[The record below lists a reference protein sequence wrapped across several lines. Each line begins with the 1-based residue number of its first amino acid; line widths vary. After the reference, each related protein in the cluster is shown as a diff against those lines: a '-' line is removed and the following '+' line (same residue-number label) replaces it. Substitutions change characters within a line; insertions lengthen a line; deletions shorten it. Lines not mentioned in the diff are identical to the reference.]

1 MNFNEIENLIVYN
14 DETFKKCIDLFT
26 LTSSE
31 DRDKYYEQLS
41 FNNNTSKADIK
52 NRLLQEMLSKF
63 IKDRL
68 KSSLNKVKI
77 GATKEEILNEIS
89 FLNLLD
95 PIFKEHD
102 INNSESFISSIDSK
116 ISEMEVCLLKT
127 KHILNEQEVVFFQEQ
142 LTKSI
147 ISKHSP
153 VKTVD
158 DYRKILLHHPM
169 LKCLN
174 SHKNSKSLIDNIENG
189 IIEIGHYKNL
199 IVSVLKSG
207 LDLTR
212 ESHQRFLFFIIN
224 EDIKYNGLSNLINH
238 PNYKPSEFKELLT
251 KIIDGKNINSNE
263 INSLAYDISQNHTK
277 YIKYING
284 GLKELPSSVHSL
296 VDSMFYSEF
305 LNLYTHIHTAQDSGN
320 NQNDQHS
327 NASLVLS
334 EHGFNTIGI
343 TITEKSIVDKVEF
356 LTSYLNSYA
365 TNINLNKKEIAF
377 MTALQI
383 DAKEI
388 DKIASYQIKNDPL
401 VSKSL
406 SNSIV
411 LIEKNPYLELSIELA
426 RIRSE
431 KTDIN
436 NIIEDK
442 EFLFSIINKNMNLMQ
457 DIFSNTVSD
466 NSKLFQHWAEP
477 ILTKIAAYL
486 KFEKKFKVN
495 LLNNDDINIIQNII
509 DIKSYNSTIISLK
522 DTIME
527 RIDSRKD
534 YENTLSLDKNELIEW
549 KNKDI
554 VNTTNHLTAIKN
566 VEEDVV
572 GYFYNNPFNLNDYSK
587 DDRNEL
593 LSALRNRLKIEWG
606 EAYSCVDTQL
616 EKTLNIFDDLVNG
629 KTVTSSVGY
638 HTHPD
643 KNKHMLA
650 RLSKSSAN
658 DNRNN
663 RVLNILAIAANIT
676 GARLYCYNAD
686 FKNKIRVKFT

>member
-14 DETFKKCIDLFT
+14 DESFKKCIDLFT
-26 LTSSE
+26 LTSNE
-31 DRDKYYEQLS
+31 DRDNYYEQLAT
-41 FNNNTSKADIK
+41 NNNTNKADVK
-52 NRLLQEMLSKF
+52 NRLLQDTLSNF

-77 GATKEEILNEIS
+77 GATREDVLNEIS

-95 PIFKEHD
+95 PIFKDHD

-127 KHILNEQEVVFFQEQ
+127 KHFLNEQEVLFFQEQ

-147 ISKHSP
+147 ISKHPP

-158 DYRKILLHHPM
+158 DYRERLLYHPM

-224 EDIKYNGLSNLINH
+224 EDIKNDGLSNLLNN
-238 PNYKPSEFKELLT
+238 PNYEPSAFKELLI
-251 KIIDGKNINSNE
+251 KIVDGKNINPNE
-263 INSLAYDISQNHTK
+263 VNSLAYDISQNHTK

-284 GLKELPSSVHSL
+284 GLKELPSPVHSL

-320 NQNDQHS
+320 NQNDQHP
-327 NASLVLS
+327 NTSLVLN

-343 TITEKSIVDKVEF
+343 TVTEKAIVDKVDYQ
-356 LTSYLNSYA
+356 TSYLNSYA
-365 TNINLNKKEIAF
+365 ANINLNKKEIAW

-388 DKIASYQIKNDPL
+388 DKIASYQIKNDPSI
-401 VSKSL
+401 SKSL

-411 LIEKNPYLELSIELA
+411 LIEKHPYLELSIELA
-426 RIRSE
+426 RIRSK
-431 KTDIN
+431 KTDVN

-442 EFLFSIINKNMNLMQ
+442 EFLFSIIDKNMNLMQ

-477 ILTKIAAYL
+477 VLIKIAAYL
-486 KFEKKFKVN
+486 KFEKKFKVQ
-495 LLNNDDINIIQNII
+495 LLNENDMSTIQNII
-509 DIKSYNSTIISLK
+509 DIKSYNSTVISLK

-527 RIDSRKD
+527 RIDSRKECESILILD
-534 YENTLSLDKNELIEW
+534 ENSLIEW
-549 KNKDI
+549 KKKDI
-554 VNTTNHLTAIKN
+554 VNTTNHLTAIRN
-566 VEEDVV
+566 VEEDVI
-572 GYFYNNPFNLNDYSK
+572 GYFYNNPFNINDYSENEK
-587 DDRNEL
+587 KEL
-593 LSALRNRLKIEWG
+593 LLALRNRLTSEWG
-606 EAYSCVDTQL
+606 EAYSRVDTQL
-616 EKTLNIFDDLVNG
+616 EKTLKLFDDLSNG
-629 KTVTSSVGY
+629 KIVTSSIGY
-638 HTHPD
+638 TTSSD
-643 KNKHMLA
+643 TNKQMLA
-650 RLSKSSAN
+650 RLAKSSAR

-676 GARLYCYNAD
+676 DATLYCYNVD
-686 FKNKIRVKFT
+686 YKNKIRVKFT